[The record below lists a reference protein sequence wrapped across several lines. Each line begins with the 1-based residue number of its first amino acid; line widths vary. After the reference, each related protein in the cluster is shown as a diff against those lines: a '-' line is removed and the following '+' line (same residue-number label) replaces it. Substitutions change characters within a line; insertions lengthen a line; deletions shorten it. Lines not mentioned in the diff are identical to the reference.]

1 MVADR
6 QPVVACCL
14 ERVAY
19 GPTWTLQQ
27 KLQNRLIE
35 AKRKQPPEHLPHVLL
50 LLEHPPVYTL
60 GKSGDAR
67 NMLLDQDGM
76 TRRGAQFHHIDR
88 GGDITFHGPGQVVG
102 YFLLDL
108 DGFYRDL
115 HRFLRALEEVVIR
128 TCADYGLNA
137 TRIAG
142 RTGVWIGSDAVPER
156 KICAFGIRSSR
167 WVTMHGMAF
176 NVNTDLSYFQHI
188 IPCGIQDRGVT
199 SLARELGLSCDIGE
213 VRGQLIRHVES
224 VFEAHATVLE
234 GDAAFEYLEELTET
248 RDLRRTLS
256 PQAKCGSARV

>member
-1 MVADR
+1 MGADR

-19 GPTWTLQQ
+19 GPTWDLQQ
-27 KLQNRLIE
+27 KLQNRLIA
-35 AKRKQPPEHLPHVLL
+35 AKRKQPPERLPHVLL

-67 NMLLDQDGM
+67 HMLLDQDAM
-76 TRRGAQFHHIDR
+76 ARRGAQFHHIDR

-108 DGFYRDL
+108 DRFYRDL

-128 TCADYGLNA
+128 TCADYGLHA

-142 RTGVWIGSDAVPER
+142 RTGVWIGPDAVPER

-167 WVTMHGMAF
+167 WVTMHGLAL

-188 IPCGIQDRGVT
+188 IPCGIEDRGVT
-199 SLARELGLSCDIGE
+199 SLAREMGRLCDMVE

-224 VFEAHATVLE
+224 AFDAHATVLE
-234 GDAAFEYLEELTET
+234 GDAAFGYLEDLTGT
-248 RDLRRTLS
+248 RDLSRTLR
-256 PQAKCGSARV
+256 PHAECGAARA